1 MRVFLGAIF
10 MLRAFRPL
18 VGILLVLCTAV
29 GFPSDNSSAKAK
41 PVVLIIKKITIDVDG
56 KTTDLFKI
64 EQPDGTWGYRGV
76 KGHFFDAIVKNTTD
90 KPTVVHWHGL
100 LVPNKYDGVPYVTQ
114 APIPAGGAYHYR
126 FKLKQS
132 GTYWMHSHHD
142 LQVQQ
147 FLSAPL
153 IIADPAEKP
162 TDKEVTFF
170 IGDFSYQKPEV
181 IYANLKKGMTHMTHM
196 APMEHHGSMT
206 MAMPMEHSAMQKP
219 DLNDVKY
226 DAFLTNYRTLKNP
239 EIVSVKP
246 GEVVRLRIIAG
257 SAMTNFFIDTG
268 ELQGQAIAVDGQN
281 IKPIE
286 GRQFQLAV
294 GQRMDIL
301 VKIPNAEKAYPI
313 LAQGEGTSLQ
323 TGLILA
329 TPKAKIVPLKE
340 RADVTAGALNY
351 EQEYTLQADA
361 PLKPVVPG
369 QTLVVNLEGDMMKYT
384 WSINHQAW
392 PKIKPLHVSEN
403 KRVEMVFINHSSMA
417 HPMHLHGHVFE
428 VTEIDGK
435 PLKQGA
441 MRDTVL
447 VLPNSTVKVQ
457 FDADNPG
464 NWMMHC
470 HMLYHQESGMMTIV
484 NYDGVTMPNLNMA
497 GMHPQ

>member
-1 MRVFLGAIF
+1 M
-10 MLRAFRPL
+10 MLRLLRPF
-18 VGILLVLCTAV
+18 VGVLLVLFAKV
-29 GFPSDNSSAKAK
+29 GFSSEK
-41 PVVLIIKKITIDVDG
+41 PTTSVKPTVLIIKKISIDVDG
-56 KTTDLFKI
+56 KMTDLFKI

-76 KGHFFDAIVKNTTD
+76 KGQFFDAIVKNTTD

-100 LVPNKYDGVPYVTQ
+100 LLPNIYDGVPYVTQ
-114 APIPAGGAYHYR
+114 APIPAGGEFHYR
-126 FKLKQS
+126 FKLKQA

-153 IIADPAEKP
+153 IISDPADKQM
-162 TDKEVTFF
+162 DKEVILF
-170 IGDFSYQKPEV
+170 IGDFSYKKPEV
-181 IYANLKKGMTHMTHM
+181 IFAKLKKGMTHMDHS
-196 APMEHHGSMT
+196 GGT
-206 MAMPMEHSAMQKP
+206 MQMDMPMDHNTMSKP
-219 DLNDVKY
+219 DLTDVEY

-246 GEVVRLRIIAG
+246 GEVIRLRLIAG
-257 SAMTNFFIDTG
+257 SAMTNFFINTG
-268 ELQGQAIAVDGQN
+268 NLLGRAIAVDGQN

-286 GRQFQLAV
+286 AHQFQLAV
-294 GQRMDIL
+294 GQRMDVL
-301 VKIPNAEKAYPI
+301 VKIPMGEHAYPI
-313 LAQGEGTSLQ
+313 LAQGEGTQLQ

-329 TPKAKIVPLKE
+329 TPKAKIVPQKE
-340 RADVTAGALNY
+340 KTDAVAGALNY
-351 EQEYTLQADA
+351 EQEFIFQGDL
-361 PLKPVVPG
+361 PLKPKSPG
-369 QTLVVNLEGDMMKYT
+369 QRLIVNLEGDMMKYT
-384 WSINHQAW
+384 WNINNQSW

-403 KRVEMVFINHSSMA
+403 KRVEMVFINHTSMA

-470 HMLYHQESGMMTIV
+470 HMLYHQESGMMTII
-484 NYDGVTMPNLNMA
+484 NYDGVKMPDLNMTA
-497 GMHPQ
+497 MMH

>member
-1 MRVFLGAIF
+1 M
-10 MLRAFRPL
+10 MLRSFRPI
-18 VGILLVLCTAV
+18 VGVLFVLLSNM
-29 GFPSDNSSAKAK
+29 GFSSEKPSITVK
-41 PVVLIIKKITIDVDG
+41 PTILIIKKITIDVDG
-56 KTTDLFKI
+56 KMADLFKI

-76 KGHFFDAIVKNTTD
+76 KGQFFDAIVKNTTD

-100 LVPNKYDGVPYVTQ
+100 LVPNIYDGVPYVTQ
-114 APIPAGGAYHYR
+114 APIPAGGEFHYR

-153 IIADPAEKP
+153 IISDPAEKQV
-162 TDKEVTFF
+162 DKEVTLF
-170 IGDFSYQKPEV
+170 IGDFSYKKPEV
-181 IYANLKKGMTHMTHM
+181 IFATLKKGMAHMD
-196 APMEHHGSMT
+196 HGGTAMQ
-206 MAMPMEHSAMQKP
+206 MDMPMDHKKMNRP
-219 DLNDVKY
+219 DLNDVEY

-257 SAMTNFFIDTG
+257 SAMTNFFINTG
-268 ELQGQAIAVDGQN
+268 VLKGQAIAVDGQN

-286 GRQFQLAV
+286 ARQFQLAV

-301 VKIPNAEKAYPI
+301 VKIPMGEQAYPI
-313 LAQGEGTSLQ
+313 LAQGEGTQLQ

-329 TPKAKIVPLKE
+329 TPKATIAPQKE
-340 RADVTAGALNY
+340 KTDAMAGALNY
-351 EQEYTLQADA
+351 EQEFKLQGKV
-361 PLKPVVPG
+361 PLKSKAPG

-384 WSINHQAW
+384 WNINNQAW
-392 PKIKPLHVSEN
+392 PKIKPLLVSEN
-403 KRVEMVFINHSSMA
+403 KRVEMVFNNHSSMA

-447 VLPNSTVKVQ
+447 VLPNSTVKIQ
-457 FDADNPG
+457 FDTDNPG

-484 NYDGVTMPNLNMA
+484 NYANVKVPNLNSLNMN
-497 GMHPQ
+497 GMIH